1 MAAPFLYRRNARPVL
16 SLTLLDARL
25 EALASYDILDTPP
38 EPEFDDVVQIARLVC
53 DTPTALVSLVGSE
66 RQWFKARVGFGAC
79 ETPLSQS
86 VCVHALVEPDLLV
99 IPDLTADPRTCANT
113 LVTGAPHIRF
123 YAGAPLRTPEGV
135 PIGSLCVI
143 DGVPRPGGLTP
154 AQADALRA
162 LSRQVI
168 AIMTMRRAV
177 LDREV
182 AIVAAHSQ
190 GMASREEQV
199 RLIDAQEAGGVGT
212 FEVDLASHRVAVS
225 ATTCRLFG
233 LPVRPDYPVK
243 ELKALVAE
251 PDRGRIMTS
260 DTLAD
265 GTAAGAIDYRI
276 HRANDGALR
285 WISRNADFRFD
296 AAGNVVAL
304 IGVVRD
310 VTESKLIDLRAKALL
325 DLGDLVREA
334 TTVGEI
340 VGFAARTLGTTLD
353 AARAAMTLID
363 VAGDTFHVEHN
374 WCAPGVASL
383 AGTHHLSMFSATVE
397 RLKTGATIIN
407 ANIPAD
413 LWLTADRA
421 SYEAIGAK
429 AQIVVP
435 LLDHGRLLAA
445 LFVHSAEPRTWSKAE
460 IDFALAVADRTY
472 ATIARIRAEEHQS
485 VLNQELS
492 HRLKNTLAM
501 VQAITNQT
509 LRNIA
514 ERDIVKALEA
524 RIIALSKAHDV
535 LIEQKFVS
543 APIGS
548 VVTQVLGLHGHEGQ
562 FESGGPDITMSP
574 KATLSLSLLLH
585 ELATNAIKYGAL
597 SVDTGRVAL
606 NWRIEASD
614 AQPILVLSWLERDG
628 PPARAPT
635 RKGFGSRLIGMGL
648 VGAGSARLDYGEEG
662 LAAEFSAPLR
672 AIVES

>member
-1 MAAPFLYRRNARPVL
+1 
-16 SLTLLDARL
+16 
-25 EALASYDILDTPP
+25 
-38 EPEFDDVVQIARLVC
+38 
-53 DTPTALVSLVGSE
+53 
-66 RQWFKARVGFGAC
+66 
-79 ETPLSQS
+79 
-86 VCVHALVEPDLLV
+86 
-99 IPDLTADPRTCANT
+99 
-113 LVTGAPHIRF
+113 
-123 YAGAPLRTPEGV
+123 
-135 PIGSLCVI
+135 
-143 DGVPRPGGLTP
+143 
-154 AQADALRA
+154 
-162 LSRQVI
+162 
-168 AIMTMRRAV
+168 
-177 LDREV
+177 
-182 AIVAAHSQ
+182 
-190 GMASREEQV
+190 
-199 RLIDAQEAGGVGT
+199 
-212 FEVDLASHRVAVS
+212 
-225 ATTCRLFG
+225 
-233 LPVRPDYPVK
+233 
-243 ELKALVAE
+243 
-251 PDRGRIMTS
+251 
-260 DTLAD
+260 
-265 GTAAGAIDYRI
+265 
-276 HRANDGALR
+276 
-285 WISRNADFRFD
+285 
-296 AAGNVVAL
+296 
-304 IGVVRD
+304 
-310 VTESKLIDLRAKALL
+310 
-325 DLGDLVREA
+325 
-334 TTVGEI
+334 
-340 VGFAARTLGTTLD
+340 
-353 AARAAMTLID
+353 
-363 VAGDTFHVEHN
+363 
-374 WCAPGVASL
+374 
-383 AGTHHLSMFSATVE
+383 
-397 RLKTGATIIN
+397 
-407 ANIPAD
+407 
-413 LWLTADRA
+413 
-421 SYEAIGAK
+421 
-429 AQIVVP
+429 
-435 LLDHGRLLAA
+435 
-445 LFVHSAEPRTWSKAE
+445 VHSAEPRTWSKAE

-628 PPARAPT
+628 PPARTPT